1 MNPRFR
7 TPFLM
12 FLGALLTTTAAL
24 AQKPD
29 AEAVSFGKRT
39 PTLDELNKAFAPS
52 ELQSMNIR
60 VTGPIKK
67 TIDMELVFPFGSAEI
82 SPQVKAQLGTLGE
95 YLQKQGAKLGPGGF
109 RIEGHTD
116 AVGAPAFNQLLSDR
130 RAQAVRDFLVTEY
143 KVDRKVLAAA
153 GVGAA
158 NLKDGRN
165 PASEVNRRVEFS
177 VTIKE

>member
-1 MNPRFR
+1 MNPLFR
-7 TPFLM
+7 TPCLL
-12 FLGALLTTTAAL
+12 FLGALLTATSAL
-24 AQKPD
+24 AQKSD
-29 AEAVSFGKRT
+29 ADAVSFGKRT

-52 ELQSMNIR
+52 ELQAMNIR

-95 YLQKQGAKLGPGGF
+95 YLQKQGSKLGRGGF

-116 AVGAPAFNQLLSDR
+116 AVGAASFNQLLSDR
-130 RAQAVRDFLVTEY
+130 RAQAVRDFLVSEY
-143 KVDRKVLAAA
+143 KIDRKVLAAA